1 MSFKY
6 CTRRSAHT
14 EVSVDNLIILFGRPM
29 LSWSRSWG
37 LVSWSWS

>member
-1 MSFKY
+1 M
-6 CTRRSAHT
+6 SAHT
-14 EVSVDNLIILFGRPM
+14 EVSVDNLVILFGV

>member
-1 MSFKY
+1 
-6 CTRRSAHT
+6 
-14 EVSVDNLIILFGRPM
+14 VSVDNLIILFRV

>member
-1 MSFKY
+1 M
-6 CTRRSAHT
+6 
-14 EVSVDNLIILFGRPM
+14 SVDNLIILFGM